1 MECPEPRPKL
11 VLGWP
16 VSGTCR
22 PIRRR
27 RRPGLA
33 SRAEPEL
40 RSPQVAT
47 AVQLLHGRFLTP
59 LAFALVY
66 SIRLA
71 GRARTQAQICRWCY
85 ARGSNSAGE
94 VTFAMELAVSGVIGL
109 LFGSV
114 IAWLGLRS
122 RTAGL
127 SARLTFTE
135 KELAAEKARLA
146 RLQQDSTELLIG
158 KARAESAL
166 QAERKTSTEKIELV
180 TRASEELR
188 NAFKAMASDALK
200 SNNSSFLVIAQETL
214 KRFQSEARGD
224 LEARQKAVA
233 DMVAPV
239 RESLTKVD
247 EKIQQMEVARGDA
260 YGALRAQVQSLIT
273 TQKELQSETGNL
285 VRALRPPN
293 VRGRWGEIQLRRVVE
308 IAGMLSYC
316 DFTEQETVTT
326 ETGRLRPDLVVKLP
340 GGKHVVVDAKTPL
353 QAFLD
358 AFETTDEDDRRACLA
373 NHARQVRDHM
383 KTLSGKNYWEQFE
396 ATPEFV
402 VMFLPGETF
411 FSAALEQDPGLIEQ
425 GVLQRVIPASP
436 TTLIALLKAINYGWN
451 QEKLARNAK
460 KISDLG
466 KELHDRLRLLAG
478 HITSVGTGLD
488 RAVECYNK
496 AVGSLES
503 RVLVSAR
510 KFAELG
516 ASVAEDIPELEPIE
530 TTARAL
536 SFDWDE
542 DDAASD
548 GLPSPIV
555 DDKRKVG

>member
-1 MECPEPRPKL
+1 
-11 VLGWP
+11 
-16 VSGTCR
+16 
-22 PIRRR
+22 
-27 RRPGLA
+27 
-33 SRAEPEL
+33 
-40 RSPQVAT
+40 
-47 AVQLLHGRFLTP
+47 
-59 LAFALVY
+59 
-66 SIRLA
+66 
-71 GRARTQAQICRWCY
+71 
-85 ARGSNSAGE
+85 
-94 VTFAMELAVSGVIGL
+94 MELVTSAVVGL
-109 LFGSV
+109 LFGSM
-114 IAWLGLRS
+114 IAWLVLRS
-122 RTAGL
+122 KAAA
-127 SARLTFTE
+127 SNARLSLME
-135 KELAAEKARLA
+135 KELTAAKADLA
-146 RLQQDSTELLIG
+146 RLQQAHTELVAG
-158 KARAESAL
+158 KARLESAL
-166 QAERKTSTEKIELV
+166 ESERKTSNEKMELV

-188 NAFKAMASDALK
+188 NSFKALASEALK
-200 SNNSSFLVIAQETL
+200 SNNSSFLVIAEETL
-214 KRFQSEARGD
+214 KRFQSQARGD

-239 RESLTKVD
+239 RESLDKVD
-247 EKIQQMEVARGDA
+247 SQIQQMEVARGDA
-260 YGALRAQVQSLIT
+260 YGELRAQVQSLIT

-285 VRALRPPN
+285 VRALRTPN

-316 DFTEQETVTT
+316 DFSEQETVTGDS
-326 ETGRLRPDLVVKLP
+326 GRLRPDLVVKLP

-358 AFETTDEDDRRACLA
+358 AFETTDEETRRTCLA

-383 KTLSGKNYWEQFE
+383 KILSSKNYWEQFE

-436 TTLIALLKAINYGWN
+436 TTLIALLKAVAYGWN
-451 QEKLARNAK
+451 QEKLARNAQQ
-460 KISDLG
+460 ISALG
-466 KELHDRLRLLAG
+466 KELHDRLRLLAT
-478 HITSVGTGLD
+478 HIASVGTGLD

-516 ASVAEDIPELEPIE
+516 AVVADDIPELEPIE
-530 TTARAL
+530 TTSRAL

-542 DDAASD
+542 EDDAPPEAAED
-548 GLPSPIV
+548 E
-555 DDKRKVG
+555 RKAG

>member
-1 MECPEPRPKL
+1 ME
-11 VLGWP
+11 
-16 VSGTCR
+16 
-22 PIRRR
+22 
-27 RRPGLA
+27 PG
-33 SRAEPEL
+33 
-40 RSPQVAT
+40 V
-47 AVQLLHGRFLTP
+47 
-59 LAFALVY
+59 
-66 SIRLA
+66 I
-71 GRARTQAQICRWCY
+71 
-85 ARGSNSAGE
+85 
-94 VTFAMELAVSGVIGL
+94 GVIGL

-114 IAWLGLRS
+114 VAWLILRY
-122 RTAGL
+122 RTAALNERL
-127 SARLTFTE
+127 SLME
-135 KELAAEKARLA
+135 KELAAEKADLA
-146 RLQQDSTELLIG
+146 RFQQAYTELVAG
-158 KARAESAL
+158 KARLESAL
-166 QAERKTSTEKIELV
+166 ESERKTNDEKIELV
-180 TRASEELR
+180 TRASEDLR
-188 NAFKAMASDALK
+188 NAFKAMASEALK
-200 SNNSSFLVIAQETL
+200 SNNSSFLVIAEETL
-214 KRFQSEARGD
+214 KRFQSQARGD

-233 DMVAPV
+233 DLVAPV
-239 RESLTKVD
+239 RDSLNKVD
-247 EKIQQMEVARGDA
+247 AQIQQMEIARGDA
-260 YGALRAQVQSLIT
+260 YGELRTQVQSLIT

-285 VRALRPPN
+285 VRALRTPN

-340 GGKHVVVDAKTPL
+340 GGKNVVVDAKTPL

-358 AFETTDEDDRRACLA
+358 AFETTDEETRRACLA

-383 KTLSGKNYWEQFE
+383 KTLSDKRYWEQFDP
-396 ATPEFV
+396 TPEFV

-436 TTLIALLKAINYGWN
+436 TTLIALLKAVAYGWN
-451 QEKLARNAK
+451 QEKLARNAQQ
-460 KISDLG
+460 ISALG

-488 RAVECYNK
+488 RAVESYNK

-516 ASVAEDIPELEPIE
+516 ASVADHIPELAPIE

-536 SFDWDE
+536 SFEWDE
-542 DDAASD
+542 ED
-548 GLPSPIV
+548 SPRETAE
-555 DDKRKVG
+555 DQRKAG